1 MVDEFQDVSPVQ
13 LRLIN
18 MLAQKNRN
26 IFVVGDDDQ
35 SIYGFRGAKPDVC
48 RMFTQVYKEAEIF
61 RLNMNYRCCE
71 TIVNASLSLI
81 NHNKIRFY

>member
-48 RMFTQVYKEAEIF
+48 RMFTQVYKEAEI
-61 RLNMNYRCCE
+61 LG
-71 TIVNASLSLI
+71 
-81 NHNKIRFY
+81 